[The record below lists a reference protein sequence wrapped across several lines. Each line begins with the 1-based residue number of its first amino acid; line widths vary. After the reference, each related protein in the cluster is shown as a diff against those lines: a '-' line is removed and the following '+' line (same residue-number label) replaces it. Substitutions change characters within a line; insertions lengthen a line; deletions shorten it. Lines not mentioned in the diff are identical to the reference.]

1 MNGVLSNRKQWWGLN
16 PPPLL
21 INLNNGV
28 AWWQWKGDCILIPTH
43 HSKTLPAILMG
54 AALEEYLKKLAEKN
68 NIDISDIKQTIEPI
82 SNKLYKENI
91 ISKKDLKDIS
101 SWAGIRNDATHVNFE
116 EINDRKRVANAI
128 EGVNLFMRK
137 SDL

>member
-1 MNGVLSNRKQWWGLN
+1 
-16 PPPLL
+16 
-21 INLNNGV
+21 
-28 AWWQWKGDCILIPTH
+28 
-43 HSKTLPAILMG
+43 MG